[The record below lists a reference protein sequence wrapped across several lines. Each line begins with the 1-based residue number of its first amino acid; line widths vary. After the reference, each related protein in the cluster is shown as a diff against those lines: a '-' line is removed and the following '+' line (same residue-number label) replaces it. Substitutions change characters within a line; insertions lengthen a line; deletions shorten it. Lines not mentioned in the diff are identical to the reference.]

1 MNILTEPVTR
11 ELTAS
16 ASGAPWLE
24 SGIHS
29 ALSDI
34 RIDCAIRLGTL
45 TLTLQALQNL
55 QSGAV
60 LQLTESFGEPVDVI
74 VNEQVIARGELVH
87 CDAHFGVRVTEVA
100 V

>member
-1 MNILTEPVTR
+1 MSTLSEPVTR
-11 ELTAS
+11 ELTTTAS
-16 ASGAPWLE
+16 TTPWLE
-24 SGIHS
+24 SGIQS

-34 RIDCAIRLGTL
+34 RIDCGIRLGTL
-45 TLTLQALQNL
+45 TLTLQALQSL

-87 CDAHFGVRVTEVA
+87 CDEHFGVRVTEVA